1 MASKSRGS
9 LATDPGEKLKEKK
22 IFFMNRDPIVKCQ
35 KFRGQNEN
43 GYFS

>member
-22 IFFMNRDPIVKCQ
+22 NIFH
-35 KFRGQNEN
+35 E
-43 GYFS
+43 